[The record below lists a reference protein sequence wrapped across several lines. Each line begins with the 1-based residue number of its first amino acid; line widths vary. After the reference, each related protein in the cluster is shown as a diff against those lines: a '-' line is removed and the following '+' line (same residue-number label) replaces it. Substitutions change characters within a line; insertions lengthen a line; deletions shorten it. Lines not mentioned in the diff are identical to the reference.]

1 MANQEDVLQEA
12 LKTIEKKF
20 GKGALMKLGDHTGL
34 VNVNTFHSWAYAL
47 DLALWGGYPEGRIIE
62 IYWPESSWKT
72 TLTLHA
78 IAEVQK
84 AGWKAAF
91 IDAEHALDPE
101 YAKKLGV
108 DIDELWF
115 FQPDYGEQ
123 ALEMALELAKTGTF
137 KLIVIDSVAA
147 LVPKNEV
154 EWNIWDSMM
163 WLQARMMSQW
173 MRKLTSILAKTWTS
187 VIFINQIRMK
197 IWVMY
202 WNPETTTG
210 WNALKFYA
218 SQRLEIRKWDKIEED
233 KEAIWNITKVKIV
246 KNKIAPPFKT
256 VELSIKFNQGFDK
269 TQDFIDTGIAL
280 GLITRSWAFY
290 SIWDQKVQ
298 WKEKLWQ
305 LLAENPEVKQKFE
318 ASVIQAIKDK
328 KNNIIAQASQSDD
341 WVSDISDIDDIDLDD
356 E

>member
-20 GKGALMKLGDHTGL
+20 WKGALMKLGDHSWF
-34 VNVNTFHSWAYAL
+34 VNVNTFHSGSYAL
-47 DLALWGGYPEGRIIE
+47 DMALWGWYPEGRIIE
-62 IYWPESSWKT
+62 IYGPESSWKT

-84 AGWKAAF
+84 AWWKAAF

-101 YAKKLGV
+101 YAKKLWV
-108 DIDELWF
+108 NIDELWF

-173 MRKLTSILAKTWTS
+173 MRKLTSILAKTGTS

-197 IWVMY
+197 IWVLY

-218 SQRLEIRKWDKIEED
+218 SQRLEIRKWDKIEEN
-233 KEAIWNITKVKIV
+233 KEAIWNVAKIKIV

-256 VELSIKFNQGFDK
+256 VEVIIKFNEWFDK
-269 TQDFIDTGIAL
+269 SNDYIDTWINL
-280 GLITRSWAFY
+280 GLIKRSWAFY

-298 WKEKLWQ
+298 WKEKLGQ
-305 LLAENPEVKQKFE
+305 LLADNPEVKEKFE
-318 ASVIQAIKDK
+318 KEVIQAIKDK
-328 KNNIIAQASQSDD
+328 KSAHPIQED
-341 WVSDISDIDDIDLDD
+341 VSELQDIDSIELD